1 MRHVRFRAS
10 RALVL
15 GALFFPAVALA
26 QPSAPATTAAPTTA
40 APASTPPAAS
50 TSPPPAAGS
59 VVLAP
64 RAQSRGLA
72 VLAVGDGSLA
82 AWPLARALYGR
93 PGLRPAE
100 VDEAHAR
107 VLAGEPPPAGAGKDL
122 TDLAETRAAI
132 HGDDAPSRQ
141 LLSSIATQFHVR
153 GIVVVMPAT
162 DSPPQA
168 RVFVA
173 ESASF
178 DAARYAP
185 EAADAGAEAD
195 WAGAIVSLDR
205 AYGISLAPAP
215 TPAVA
220 PAPSLATHALPDN
233 KEKDATSRPFYAS
246 PWFWGAVGAAALGA
260 TALYFATRDNSPS
273 QIHLQLQVP
282 K

>member
-1 MRHVRFRAS
+1 MRAFVS
-10 RALVL
+10 RALVV
-15 GALFFPAVALA
+15 GALLAPGAALA
-26 QPSAPATTAAPTTA
+26 EPPGPAPSA
-40 APASTPPAAS
+40 APAPA
-50 TSPPPAAGS
+50 P
-59 VVLAP
+59 VP
-64 RAQSRGLA
+64 RAQGRGLA
-72 VLAVGDGSLA
+72 VLAVGDGSVV
-82 AWPLARALYGR
+82 ARALYGK
-93 PGLRPAE
+93 PALRPAE

-107 VLAGEPPPAGAGKDL
+107 VLAGESPPAGAAKYL
-122 TDLAETRAAI
+122 TDLAETRSAI

-141 LLSSIATQFHVR
+141 LLASIATQFHLR

-162 DSPPQA
+162 DTPPQA

-173 ESASF
+173 ESGAF

-185 EAADAGAEAD
+185 DLAPDLGDAGAKAEAD
-195 WAGAIVSLDR
+195 WSGAAASLDR
-205 AYGISLAPAP
+205 AYAISLAPAP
-215 TPAVA
+215 TPSAA
-220 PAPSLATHALPDN
+220 SAPSLATHPLPEN